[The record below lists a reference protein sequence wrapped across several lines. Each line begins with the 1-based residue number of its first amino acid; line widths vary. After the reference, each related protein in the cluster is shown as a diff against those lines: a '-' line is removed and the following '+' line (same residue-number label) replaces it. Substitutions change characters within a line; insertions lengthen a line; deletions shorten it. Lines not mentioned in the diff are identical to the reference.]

1 MFTIGDKI
9 AYPMHGAGV
18 IEGIEEKSILGEVKS
33 YYILRIAYGD
43 MKIMIPIDNS
53 NHIGV
58 RHILSS
64 EQFDE
69 VIKALHNESTE
80 MSGNW
85 NRRLRENTEKL
96 KSGDLFEV
104 AEVLK
109 NLVRIDRT
117 KKLSTGEKKMMSSA
131 KQILVSEMIL
141 VKNITTQ
148 EASDIIENAI

>member
-33 YYILRIAYGD
+33 YYILRIPYGD

-69 VIKALHNESTE
+69 VIKALNNESTE

-141 VKNITTQ
+141 VKNITTE